1 MKPAK
6 FDTQPSPHFLMESA
20 TVDYTHA
27 DIRKLASALSS
38 DDPTATA
45 RHCFEWVR
53 DHIEHSMD
61 FHREEVTCAASDVLQ
76 QGTGPY
82 APRKVI
88 CSWPYGAPTKSLRD
102 SVIND

>member
-45 RHCFEWVR
+45 RHCFEWYA
-53 DHIEHSMD
+53 ITSN
-61 FHREEVTCAASDVLQ
+61 TAWIS
-76 QGTGPY
+76 TG
-82 APRKVI
+82 K
-88 CSWPYGAPTKSLRD
+88 K
-102 SVIND
+102 